1 LELLSESKDDKEMK
15 KMAEDDLET
24 LTEQFNDLQYE
35 IEDEAVPKRD
45 IDGRNVTLEI
55 RQAAGGSES
64 SLFAADLVIMYKAY
78 C

>member
-1 LELLSESKDDKEMK
+1 MR

-24 LTEQFNDLQYE
+24 LSEQFNDLQYE